1 MMNKKYVICLLGLLI
16 SVCFA
21 ACDNE
26 GDSLV
31 KANGYIENTENGTS
45 TAILKGYENPN
56 IEFSVL
62 KPSGFDSPFYI
73 NEKSF
78 IGDSYSF
85 IEASES
91 RLDAMTTVPVNEN
104 WAETALVT
112 LGNTYWVR
120 YEKPDFYHYLK
131 LRVAYIMGNEI
142 GVEYLIIDTKSEG
155 PNPNSNFR
163 YQSKYPSAMNMETPA
178 LNESNQ
184 YVAYNVTFN
193 NSQRVNFALEYVAE
207 KKHSAW
213 VAFSFDQWTSQDNV
227 SRKNEWEQ
235 DDPNIDNSVEVTE
248 SMHKSDGYDKG
259 HLVASED
266 RVYCRDANRQTF
278 YYANISPQIGVFN
291 QKYWAALEKQVQT
304 WGRSTQQSVY
314 DKVYVTKGGTINK
327 LLTNFTGTLK
337 ANDQLYPTTDADGK
351 TVRGLIVPAY
361 YYMAILSEKNG
372 VYKTIGFYVP
382 HAETLPQKPTADDF
396 LVYAVSIDKL
406 EQETGIDFFCNLPN
420 EIEKTVE
427 ATYSADDW
435 AW

>member
-1 MMNKKYVICLLGLLI
+1 MMNKKYAICLLGLLI

-163 YQSKYPSAMNMETPA
+163 YKSKYPSAMNMETPA

>member
-1 MMNKKYVICLLGLLI
+1 M
-16 SVCFA
+16 
-21 ACDNE
+21 
-26 GDSLV
+26 
-31 KANGYIENTENGTS
+31 
-45 TAILKGYENPN
+45 
-56 IEFSVL
+56 
-62 KPSGFDSPFYI
+62 
-73 NEKSF
+73 
-78 IGDSYSF
+78 
-85 IEASES
+85 
-91 RLDAMTTVPVNEN
+91 
-104 WAETALVT
+104 
-112 LGNTYWVR
+112 
-120 YEKPDFYHYLK
+120 
-131 LRVAYIMGNEI
+131 
-142 GVEYLIIDTKSEG
+142 
-155 PNPNSNFR
+155 
-163 YQSKYPSAMNMETPA
+163 
-178 LNESNQ
+178 
-184 YVAYNVTFN
+184 
-193 NSQRVNFALEYVAE
+193 
-207 KKHSAW
+207 
-213 VAFSFDQWTSQDNV
+213 
-227 SRKNEWEQ
+227 
-235 DDPNIDNSVEVTE
+235 EVTE

-406 EQETGIDFFCNLPN
+406 KTRLLCQSVTSENSTLRACQCCPWKWNWSSTAVTSLDFMSSANSIFFRSAALTSLPPK
-420 EIEKTVE
+420 ILFTVPLK
-427 ATYSADDW
+427 
-435 AW
+435 